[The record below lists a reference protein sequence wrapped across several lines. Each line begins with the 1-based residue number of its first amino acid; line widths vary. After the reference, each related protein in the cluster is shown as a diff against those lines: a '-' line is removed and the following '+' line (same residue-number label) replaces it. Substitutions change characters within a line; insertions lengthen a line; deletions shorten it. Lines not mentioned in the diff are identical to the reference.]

1 MEGEGEQMNFKLVTV
16 LELVFA
22 VSISLAAPKAEQ
34 PWQRAERAKNELLR
48 NGKNCVQVIEALEK
62 LRGELPYAT
71 NAYSRAYIDR
81 MIVYQCRRPGWTS
94 LKRWDV
100 KLEHRIPDVARRSL
114 DDPEVGFRQKVEL
127 AVLLA
132 EYLSGEKEFDEAEKV
147 LKGHLANSE
156 KQKKSDVAAVLFALS
171 DVYRWQDRFDEAWKA
186 LEKASDYDAFNSAL
200 RGFRLAEARDE
211 MARAEA
217 LLERIPQEYSRLDAL
232 GRAGRHTE
240 AEMKRALD
248 FIVSTN
254 NPPKQR
260 AEVAINWFSR
270 LRGAQTGAAFDALAD
285 IDFAQNDVAASLM
298 RRNGAIPAFIRVADW
313 DGVIRLYDVFKVCK
327 SMQSPA
333 AQMAYLTA
341 LAAKGRHAD
350 ALEIAKKQVAKPG
363 IKSTERKE
371 FEICAAILSGG
382 DVRATIVSGEGD
394 RKEQI
399 ARANFAGT
407 KAMAW
412 GFCDLAESLAAL
424 YSSYYVDH
432 PQRTLRIPYSKETI
446 ATVSDWR
453 RIYDKLDHQVC
464 DRKFGLNFDDLV
476 TDVATGRKAVEKTDR
491 DSASAEVEVSGV
503 CDRKGLHLFL
513 RVEDPNARAVEDG
526 FAGGIGTEMYFAPGL
541 YRPYIC
547 MNSDPREGVRDAF
560 HTTYDSFANSR
571 IDVEGVNGPDAFRS
585 ETAFTDSDYVL
596 HMTFSWDTFYREL
609 PVDGSKWRF
618 ECIAFGP
625 KGGFTLGGSE
635 GVHNSSKW
643 CDLAFELKPEDVA
656 AIRRGVL
663 YRAVKGWRRNG
674 RMDRFDAWA
683 DEEIGDP
690 EFYREA
696 LKPLETELAGFAKE
710 VKPEMSDDDVN
721 RIYEKALP
729 RLKGLSHEIDRLRR
743 EWLMERACR

>member
-1 MEGEGEQMNFKLVTV
+1 MKTQFAIVCCLMSFV
-16 LELVFA
+16 LEA
-22 VSISLAAPKAEQ
+22 AAPKAEQ
-34 PWQRAERAKNELLR
+34 PWQTAAKTKDQMWR
-48 NGKNCVQVIEALEK
+48 QGKTCEEIIDALE
-62 LRGELPYAT
+62 RMRSET
-71 NAYSRAYIDR
+71 HSVTSAYSRAYIDR
-81 MIVYQCRRPGWTS
+81 LIVSLCRRPVWTG
-94 LKRWDV
+94 LKRWDI
-100 KLEHRIPDVARRSL
+100 KLEQRIPDVVRRDL
-114 DDPEVGFRQKVEL
+114 DDAEVGFTQKVEL
-127 AVLLA
+127 AGFLA
-132 EYLSGEKEFDEAEKV
+132 EYLAGEKQFDEAEKL
-147 LKGHLANSE
+147 LKGLLANSE
-156 KQKKSDVAAVLFALS
+156 KQKKSDVAALWLALS
-171 DVYRWQDRFDEAWKA
+171 DVFRWQDRFDEAWQA
-186 LEKASDYDAFNSAL
+186 LEKASDCDAFAAAE
-200 RGFRLAEARDE
+200 RGLRLAEAKGE
-211 MARAEA
+211 ESRAES
-217 LLERIPQEYSRLDAL
+217 LLKRIPQEYTRLLAL
-232 GRAGRHTE
+232 ARSGRC
-240 AEMKRALD
+240 AEKELKRALD
-248 FIVSTN
+248 FVTGTD
-254 NPPKQR
+254 NPPRQR
-260 AEVAINWFSR
+260 AEVAISWFANR
-270 LRGAQTGAAFDALAD
+270 REAQAKAAFAALSD
-285 IDFAQNDVAASLM
+285 IDLSKNDVADALM
-298 RRNGAIPAFIRVADW
+298 RWNGAIPAFVKVADW
-313 DGVIRLYDVFKVCK
+313 DGVIGLYDVFKACK
-327 SMQSPA
+327 SMQKPA

-341 LAAKGRHAD
+341 LAAKGRRD
-350 ALEIAKKQVAKPG
+350 EALAVAKEQVAKPG
-363 IKSTERKE
+363 VKGREKTE
-371 FEICAAILSGG
+371 FEICAAILSGS
-382 DVRATIVSGEGD
+382 DVKAAIVSGESD
-394 RKEQI
+394 RKAQI
-399 ARANFAGT
+399 ALTTFAVT

-412 GFCDLAESLAAL
+412 DFGDLAEKLAAD

-432 PQRTLRIPYSKETI
+432 PQRTLRIPYSRETI
-446 ATVSDWR
+446 ATIADWR

-585 ETAFTDSDYVL
+585 ETAFSDSDYVL
-596 HMTFSWDTFYREL
+596 HMTFAWDTFYREL

-625 KGGFTLGGSE
+625 KGGFTLGGSV

-663 YRAVKGWRRNG
+663 YRAVKGWRMNG
-674 RMDRFDAWA
+674 RMDRFDTWA
-683 DEEIGDP
+683 DEAIGDP
-690 EFYREA
+690 EFYREV
-696 LKPLETELAGFAKE
+696 LKPLEAELVGYAKE

-743 EWLMERACR
+743 EWLMEQACR